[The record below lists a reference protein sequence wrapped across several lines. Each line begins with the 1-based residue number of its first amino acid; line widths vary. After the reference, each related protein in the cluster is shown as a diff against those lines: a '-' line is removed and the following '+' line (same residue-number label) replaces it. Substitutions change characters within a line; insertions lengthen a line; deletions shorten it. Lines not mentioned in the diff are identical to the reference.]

1 LNRLTERNIEG
12 HYIIAD
18 ENIENAIQKL
28 GIFEDAYESLME
40 SQEQIPKEL
49 ESLRLN
55 GKEKTV
61 TYREAMAR
69 KIMNNH
75 IVMFFEKHGLKE

>member
-12 HYIIAD
+12 HYIISV

-28 GIFEDAYESLME
+28 GIFEDAYDSLME
-40 SQEQIPKEL
+40 SQKQIPKEL

-61 TYREAMAR
+61 TYRETMAR
-69 KIMNNH
+69 KIMNNN
-75 IVMFFEKHGLKE
+75 IVMFFEKHGLT